1 MLKKTII
8 ILSIV
13 LVLVSTASA
22 AENHTEIRN
31 DLTEAEQAIQEMENS
46 NVPTE
51 RVESLLNTANQ
62 SFQAQK
68 NLAENQD
75 AKPDFSRTK
84 ELTSEIREI
93 KQTALRVNDR
103 INSLEERIE
112 ELEGQDL
119 NLSGVKTA
127 FNELNQTFHNQ
138 RFEEA
143 EGQVE
148 NVYSEISD
156 AKSIQ
161 TQVQAFTSAQRQNI
175 IVLYRQSANYAT
187 NNWIKLSLAS
197 IIFIALSAVFIKEY
211 RLWKL
216 ESRRENLIEKKQ
228 VIEDMIEQAQQEYYV
243 KGKGSKIA
251 FRTRTEKFQE
261 MKRDTEQDINEI
273 ESRLKSIKGLP
284 VISPEIKERSDE
296 FQSRGKVMEEA
307 GEIKG
312 SLERIND
319 RRQSKTSEEQDTGE
333 IYREILKKDSVDE
346 AEDEIK
352 GLKDPDYRALLE
364 IESQNKDRKTL
375 KEFLKDRVEIDLD
388 DVGTSDDQIE
398 LLKNETV
405 EEARDQIKGLEN
417 PDYRALL
424 KAEMQGKNRKT
435 LKEYLKEQIRFD

>member
-31 DLTEAEQAIQEMENS
+31 DLTEAEKAIQEMENS
-46 NVPTE
+46 NIPAE
-51 RVESLLNTANQ
+51 RVESLLSTANQ

-75 AKPDFSRTK
+75 AEPDFSRTR
-84 ELTSEIREI
+84 ELTSQI
-93 KQTALRVNDR
+93 KDIKETALRVNDR

-112 ELEGQDL
+112 ELEDQDL

-175 IVLYRQSANYAT
+175 IVLYQQSANYAA
-187 NNWIKLSLAS
+187 NNWIKLSLTS
-197 IIFIALSAVFIKEY
+197 IIFIALSAVFLKEY

-273 ESRLKSIKGLP
+273 ESRLESIKGLP
-284 VISPEIKERSDE
+284 VISPEIKERSNE
-296 FQSRGKVMEEA
+296 FQARGKVMEET

-319 RRQSKTSEEQDTGE
+319 RRQSETSER
-333 IYREILKKDSVDE
+333 YRKILKKDIVDE
-346 AEDEIK
+346 AKDEIK
-352 GLKDPDYRALLE
+352 GLEDPDYRALLE

-388 DVGTSDDQIE
+388 DVETTDDQIE

-405 EEARDQIKGLEN
+405 GEARDQIEGLEN

>member
-1 MLKKTII
+1 I
-8 ILSIV
+8 ILSIA

-46 NVPTE
+46 NVRTE

-75 AKPDFSRTK
+75 AKPDFSRTR

-93 KQTALRVNDR
+93 KETALRVNDR

-119 NLSGVKTA
+119 DLSGVKTA

-175 IVLYRQSANYAT
+175 IVLYQQSANYAA
-187 NNWIKLSLAS
+187 NNRFIRSPHQRIQAVETGIQKREPHREKTGYRRHDTTGPAGILRQRQRFEDSLQD
-197 IIFIALSAVFIKEY
+197 
-211 RLWKL
+211 
-216 ESRRENLIEKKQ
+216 ENRKIPGNEKRH
-228 VIEDMIEQAQQEYYV
+228 
-243 KGKGSKIA
+243 
-251 FRTRTEKFQE
+251 RTGH
-261 MKRDTEQDINEI
+261 KRD
-273 ESRLKSIKGLP
+273 
-284 VISPEIKERSDE
+284 
-296 FQSRGKVMEEA
+296 
-307 GEIKG
+307 
-312 SLERIND
+312 RIT
-319 RRQSKTSEEQDTGE
+319 SKK
-333 IYREILKKDSVDE
+333 Y
-346 AEDEIK
+346 
-352 GLKDPDYRALLE
+352 
-364 IESQNKDRKTL
+364 
-375 KEFLKDRVEIDLD
+375 
-388 DVGTSDDQIE
+388 
-398 LLKNETV
+398 
-405 EEARDQIKGLEN
+405 
-417 PDYRALL
+417 
-424 KAEMQGKNRKT
+424 
-435 LKEYLKEQIRFD
+435 